1 VRLLLQNPNFLI
13 LDEPT
18 NDFDIFTMNILE
30 QFLMQY
36 QGCLLL
42 VSHDRYFMDKCAQS
56 YFILEPDGSVSGF
69 VGTCSDYLELMEEK
83 EKAGEVSPSLQS
95 PRSQAAAVFSAT
107 PSADSDAVR
116 NSCSQTS
123 KKKKR
128 SFKEQKEFETLDLE
142 IPQLEEEQKELEPLM
157 PSSDFSQVQKAST
170 RYNQI
175 VALLEEKYARWE
187 ELAELE

>member
-1 VRLLLQNPNFLI
+1 
-13 LDEPT
+13 
-18 NDFDIFTMNILE
+18 
-30 QFLMQY
+30 
-36 QGCLLL
+36 
-42 VSHDRYFMDKCAQS
+42 
-56 YFILEPDGSVSGF
+56 
-69 VGTCSDYLELMEEK
+69 MEEK
-83 EKAGEVSPSLQS
+83 EKAGDDSPSLQS

-157 PSSDFSQVQKAST
+157 ASSDFSQVQKAST